1 MKRTIATAC
10 AVITLA
16 FAGSAA
22 AEGRIVATLDGPQ
35 STQGKLIAAHAVWN
49 CQGATCVASVAS
61 DEAVS
66 AVSASACQ
74 DLAKKVGPLSAYVGQ
89 YKTLDAKALAKCNTA
104 ARGPAT
110 IGTAS
115 R

>member
-16 FAGSAA
+16 FAGAAA
-22 AEGRIVATLDGPQ
+22 AEGKIVATLDGPQ

-66 AVSASACQ
+66 ASACQ
-74 DLAKKVGPLSAYVGQ
+74 DLAKQVGPLSAYAGQ
-89 YKTLDAKALAKCNTA
+89 YKSLDAKALAKCNIA